1 MEAQQTPEP
10 ERFFYTVMNAEII
23 RTDGETKQSIYDAAP
38 YYDADWTTWV
48 GSLIVQ
54 DDALYFAESSVYSD
68 GISCICETEGL
79 GAAYAVVLTDIN
91 GENRQVLA
99 TSDVPSGFWDI
110 EVFGSFVVY
119 VQSVGDDALS
129 ICYVGKDGSPGGV
142 LDLSA
147 FAPKDAYL
155 SNAVLDLQDG
165 RLLINVEFY
174 DGEGFVSR
182 VLSVDES
189 LVITMVE

>member
-1 MEAQQTPEP
+1 
-10 ERFFYTVMNAEII
+10 MNAEII